1 MRFDRGYLEAV
12 LLASLL
18 LLGGGYLTATSAEEP
33 EQAVDLSFLN
43 GDWDFNGLEAFVRP
57 QPKTEAKAEP
67 KAKTEVKPKAKTEA
81 RHEAKN

>member
-1 MRFDRGYLEAV
+1 MRFDRGYLEAI

-57 QPKTEAKAEP
+57 GPKAKAEP
-67 KAKTEVKPKAKTEA
+67 KAKTEAKTEA